1 VVFISGSSVDAHLL
15 LHFGVPGLIRQAW
28 WGWGHTVGV
37 LKPHP
42 HSLSWLCRGGG
53 GGCFG
58 PGHTAIGCVLVVGG
72 VGLLFEMWIVDASI
86 IRRPF
91 LVGGFCI
98 CA

>member
-42 HSLSWLCRGGG
+42 DIRGL
-53 GGCFG
+53 FR